1 MTVEIKAP
9 TFPESV
15 ADGVVA
21 AWHKQP
27 GETVARDELLVEIET
42 DKVVMEVVAPE
53 SGVLSA
59 VLIEAGETIVSEALL
74 ATLTLERFRHL
85 LPLMRLQR
93 LRLYSPMRMQ
103 AALTRFPWGLL
114 SGRYSTSMD
123 SRPTRSALR
132 VRAGDC

>member
-74 ATLTLERFRHL
+74 ATLTPGEV
-85 LPLMRLQR
+85 
-93 LRLYSPMRMQ
+93 SAS
-103 AALTRFPWGLL
+103 AATNAPATATDVQPDADA
-114 SGRYSTSMD
+114 SGAAELGG
-123 SRPTRSALR
+123 RPDR
-132 VRAGDC
+132 VLGAPAR